1 MMKLIWV
8 TEAKVCN
15 GYKLLLTFNDG
26 CRKVFD
32 CRILLDGGNALY
44 EPLQD
49 VKAFKDIL
57 LDGWTVTWKDGTI
70 DVAPEFLY
78 EKGIPVE

>member
-1 MMKLIWV
+1 MKLVWV
-8 TEAKVCN
+8 TEAEVSN
-15 GYKLLLTFNDG
+15 GYTLLVTFNDG
-26 CRKVFD
+26 CRKFFD
-32 CRILLDGGNALY
+32 CSLLLEGGNALY

-49 VKAFKDIL
+49 MKVFRELA

-78 EKGIPVE
+78 DKGIPVK

>member
-1 MMKLIWV
+1 M
-8 TEAKVCN
+8 
-15 GYKLLLTFNDG
+15 
-26 CRKVFD
+26 
-32 CRILLDGGNALY
+32 Y

-49 VKAFKDIL
+49 TKAFKEIA